1 MKFLSFILTLALA
14 SVPSMIGLLIKDDLG
29 YFSGRAWRVFQQF
42 VEVCI
47 IELQLRWHDK
57 NLLMNRAAMRITA
70 SLLLWYLL
78 STMNGRE
85 PGTAHSSPTHPFFGR
100 VLSSWGHHLFFK
112 LWNIIAWLVSTQ
124 VLFQQGLVVLLF
136 HSEKPWLVCYLPV
149 AYNTLYFPSMCIN
162 FTGVPA
168 PNTSIQCAPFAVII
182 LIVLCKTA
190 TKLWSDEETLNH
202 LLEALCTLHSVWSH
216 C

>member
-1 MKFLSFILTLALA
+1 MTLALA
-14 SVPSMIGLLIKDDLG
+14 SAPSMIGLLIKDDLG
-29 YFSGRAWRVFQQF
+29 YFSGHTWRVFQQF

-100 VLSSWGHHLFFK
+100 VLSSWGHPLFFK

-124 VLFQQGLVVLLF
+124 VLFQQGLIVLLF

-149 AYNTLYFPSMCIN
+149 AYNTLFSVYAHRFHRGSSSKYLHPMCPI
-162 FTGVPA
+162 
-168 PNTSIQCAPFAVII
+168 AVSI

-190 TKLWSDEETLNH
+190 TKL
-202 LLEALCTLHSVWSH
+202 
-216 C
+216 